1 MPERIH
7 VEVRGGTGP
16 KRSSGIGF
24 LLLLPGL
31 FFIGFGVLVLFVPDL
46 LRIMVAAAFMMVGV
60 GLCLGARRM
69 RRMKQQF
76 SMFDQQFRPPQ

>member
-7 VEVRGGTGP
+7 VEVRGGTEP
-16 KRSSGIGF
+16 KRSAGIGF

-60 GLCLGARRM
+60 GLCLGALRV

-76 SMFDQQFRPPQ
+76 SMFDSQFRPPQ